1 MLQFHLQV
9 LSTSPKSA
17 NLHKIYKRY
26 NKRQKMQNATQ
37 TTNPPKVTL
46 KSFYKR
52 FYPYIKDYYLFFF
65 LVVISSSITAAGTA
79 GSAYLIKPA
88 LDDIFLNKDAK
99 MLTIVPFLVVVA
111 YFAKGIGSYAQ
122 NFFINYI
129 GSDIVRRIREDVLE
143 HTLRLDLQFFNKMR
157 TGELLA
163 RLTSDIE
170 MVRAA
175 VANYCTDFVR
185 EAFTIVGLI
194 VVVIYQSPML
204 AFYSFVVLP
213 FSVVPVIILMRHV
226 KRLTRKGVHKGADI
240 ASKLTEIFS
249 SAEIIK
255 ANNGEQ
261 LELEHY
267 KKENKI
273 LFKLG
278 IKGVLIGGIN
288 TPLME
293 FLGAIAI
300 GLVIFVGGNEVIQ
313 ERMTVGEFGA
323 FTAALFML
331 WTPIKRLV
339 GIFMSFQSALVAG
352 ERIAYIMD
360 LRPTIIDGNRTL
372 NKPIESIQVENA
384 KLSYDEV
391 AALNGVSL
399 QVARNEIIALVGKSG
414 SGKSSLVNMIL
425 RLYEPSSGRILI
437 NGVDTKEFTQ
447 KSVRDNIS
455 IVTQRIFIFND
466 TIAANVAYGSTID
479 NERVIDALK
488 KAQMWDFIQ
497 SIEGGIEARL
507 DEFGTNLSGG
517 QRQRI
522 AIARAIYKNS
532 DVLIFDEATSAL
544 DIKTEEEIRKTI
556 ESIKQDKIII
566 LIAHRPSTISL
577 ASRIYHLES
586 GLITHINTPEEFFRD
601 EALSQELQKEQ

>member
-1 MLQFHLQV
+1 
-9 LSTSPKSA
+9 
-17 NLHKIYKRY
+17 
-26 NKRQKMQNATQ
+26 MQNATQ

-447 KSVRDNIS
+447 KSVRDNVS

-488 KAQMWDFIQ
+488 KAQMWDFVQ
-497 SIEGGIEARL
+497 SIDGGIEARL

>member
-1 MLQFHLQV
+1 MI
-9 LSTSPKSA
+9 P
-17 NLHKIYKRY
+17 
-26 NKRQKMQNATQ
+26 Q
-37 TTNPPKVTL
+37 TLPKVTL
-46 KSFYKR
+46 RDFYKR
-52 FYPYIKDYYLFFF
+52 FYPYIKDYFLLFF
-65 LVVISSSITAAGTA
+65 LVVLTSGITAAGQA

-88 LDDIFLNKDAK
+88 LDDIFLNKDTY
-99 MLTIVPFLVVVA
+99 MLKLVPFLVVLA
-111 YFAKGIGSYAQ
+111 YFAKGAGSYAQ
-122 NFFINYI
+122 GFLITYI

-143 HTLRLDLQFFNKMR
+143 HVLKLDLQFFNKMR
-157 TGELLA
+157 TGELLS
-163 RLTSDIE
+163 RVTGDIE

-175 VANYCTDFVR
+175 VTNYCTDLVR
-185 EAFTIVGLI
+185 EAFTILALI
-194 VVVIYQSPML
+194 IVVIYQSPML

-213 FSVVPVIILMRHV
+213 FSVVPVLILMRHV
-226 KRLTRKGVHKGADI
+226 KRLTRKGVNKGADI
-240 ASKLTEIFS
+240 TSKLTEVLS

-278 IKGVLIGGIN
+278 IKGALIGGIN
-288 TPLME
+288 SPLME
-293 FLGAIAI
+293 LLGAIAI
-300 GLVIFVGGNEVIQ
+300 GIVIFVGGKEVIQ
-313 ERMTVGEFGA
+313 GRMTVGEFGA

-339 GIFMSFQSALVAG
+339 GIFMGFQSALVAG

-360 LRPTIIDGNRTL
+360 LQPTIIDGKNTL
-372 NKPIESIQVENA
+372 QKPIESIKVENV
-384 KLSYDEV
+384 KLRYDEV
-391 AALNGVSL
+391 VALDGVSI
-399 QVARNEIIALVGKSG
+399 QIARDEIIALVGKSG

-425 RLYEPSSGRILI
+425 RLYDPSEGRILI
-437 NGVDTKEFTQ
+437 NGEDLQDFTQ

-466 TIAANVAYGSTID
+466 TIAANVAYGSEI
-479 NERVIDALK
+479 NKERVIDALK
-488 KAQMWDFIQ
+488 KAQMLDFVQ
-497 SIEGGIEARL
+497 SMENGIDSKL

-556 ESIKQDKIII
+556 ESIKKDKLII

-577 ASRIYHLES
+577 AHRIYHLEN

-601 EALSQELQKEQ
+601 EKLREMLEKEQESNEAKS

>member
-1 MLQFHLQV
+1 
-9 LSTSPKSA
+9 
-17 NLHKIYKRY
+17 
-26 NKRQKMQNATQ
+26 MQNATQ

-226 KRLTRKGVHKGADI
+226 KRLTRKGVYKGADI

-384 KLSYDEV
+384 KLSYDEI

-479 NERVIDALK
+479 DERVIDALK
-488 KAQMWDFIQ
+488 KAQMWDFVQ

-577 ASRIYHLES
+577 ANRIYHLES

>member
-1 MLQFHLQV
+1 
-9 LSTSPKSA
+9 
-17 NLHKIYKRY
+17 
-26 NKRQKMQNATQ
+26 MQNATQ

-372 NKPIESIQVENA
+372 NKPIESIQVENT

-399 QVARNEIIALVGKSG
+399 EVARNEIIALVGKSG

-479 NERVIDALK
+479 DERVIDALK
-488 KAQMWDFIQ
+488 KAQMWDFVQ

-577 ASRIYHLES
+577 ASRIYHLEN

>member
-1 MLQFHLQV
+1 MI
-9 LSTSPKSA
+9 P
-17 NLHKIYKRY
+17 
-26 NKRQKMQNATQ
+26 Q
-37 TTNPPKVTL
+37 TLPKVTL
-46 KSFYKR
+46 RDFYKR
-52 FYPYIKDYYLFFF
+52 FYPYIKDYFLLFF
-65 LVVISSSITAAGTA
+65 LVVLTSGITAAGQA

-88 LDDIFLNKDAK
+88 LDDIFLNKDTY
-99 MLTIVPFLVVVA
+99 MLKLVPFLVVLA
-111 YFAKGIGSYAQ
+111 YFAKGAGSYAQ
-122 NFFINYI
+122 GFLITYI

-143 HTLRLDLQFFNKMR
+143 HVLKLDLQFFNKMR
-157 TGELLA
+157 TGELLS
-163 RLTSDIE
+163 RVTGDIE

-175 VANYCTDFVR
+175 VTNYCTDLVR
-185 EAFTIVGLI
+185 EAFTILALI
-194 VVVIYQSPML
+194 IVVIYQSPML

-213 FSVVPVIILMRHV
+213 FSVVPVLILMRHV
-226 KRLTRKGVHKGADI
+226 KRLTRKGVNKGADI
-240 ASKLTEIFS
+240 TSKLTEVLS

-278 IKGVLIGGIN
+278 IKGALIGGIN
-288 TPLME
+288 SPLME
-293 FLGAIAI
+293 LLGAIAI
-300 GLVIFVGGNEVIQ
+300 GIVIFVGGNEVIQ
-313 ERMTVGEFGA
+313 GRMTVGEFGA

-339 GIFMSFQSALVAG
+339 GIFMGFQSALVAG

-360 LRPTIIDGNRTL
+360 LQPTIIDGKKTL
-372 NKPIESIQVENA
+372 QKPIESIKVENA
-384 KLSYDEV
+384 KLRYDEV
-391 AALNGVSL
+391 VALNGVSI
-399 QVARNEIIALVGKSG
+399 QIARNEIIALVGKSG

-425 RLYEPSSGRILI
+425 RLYDPSEGRILI
-437 NGVDTKEFTQ
+437 NGEDLQDFTQ

-466 TIAANVAYGSTID
+466 TIAANVAYGSKI
-479 NERVIDALK
+479 NKERVIDALK
-488 KAQMWDFIQ
+488 KAQMLDFVQ
-497 SIEGGIEARL
+497 SMENGIDSKL

-556 ESIKQDKIII
+556 ESIKKDKLII

-577 ASRIYHLES
+577 AHRIYHLEN

-601 EALSQELQKEQ
+601 EKLREMLEKEQESNEAKS